1 MHKTETLK
9 QNTKNSA
16 GYLELVASSSVS
28 RGLENLPNAQRPTPN
43 AQRQKVEPKTTR
55 YLTWALMN
63 RLWIPQSHSIVGLLE
78 VGITKDNFDEISK
91 WVSKQLE
98 DFTTEPADSMLSK
111 LEQNFRNTVIRF
123 PEM

>member
-1 MHKTETLK
+1 MHRTETLK

-16 GYLELVASSSVS
+16 RYLSLVTGSGVSHSVEK
-28 RGLENLPNAQRPTPN
+28 LFNV
-43 AQRQKVEPKTTR
+43 QRQNVEPKTVR

-63 RLWIPQSHSIVGLLE
+63 RLWIPQNHSVVGLLE

-91 WVSKQLE
+91 WVAIQIGDS
-98 DFTTEPADSMLSK
+98 TTIPADALLPK
-111 LEQNFRNTVIRF
+111 LEQNFRNTLNRF

>member
-9 QNTKNSA
+9 QNTKNPA
-16 GYLELVASSSVS
+16 HYLKLVAGSGVS
-28 RGLENLPNAQRPTPN
+28 RGLEKLLN
-43 AQRQKVEPKTTR
+43 AQRQKVEPKTVR

-63 RLWIPQSHSIVGLLE
+63 RLRIPQNHSVVGLLE

-91 WVSKQLE
+91 WVAKQLE
-98 DFTTEPADSMLSK
+98 ESTTLPNEALLPK
-111 LEQNFRNTVIRF
+111 LEQSFRNAVNRF

>member
-16 GYLELVASSSVS
+16 HYLRLVASGSVS
-28 RGLENLPNAQRPTPN
+28 RGLEKLLN
-43 AQRQKVEPKTTR
+43 AQRQRVEPKTVR

-63 RLWIPQSHSIVGLLE
+63 RLWIPQSHSIVGLLD
-78 VGITKDNFDEISK
+78 VGITKDNFDELSK
-91 WVSKQLE
+91 WVTNQLE
-98 DFTTEPADSMLSK
+98 DSATIPAASLLPE
-111 LEQNFRNTVIRF
+111 LEQNFRNAVNRF